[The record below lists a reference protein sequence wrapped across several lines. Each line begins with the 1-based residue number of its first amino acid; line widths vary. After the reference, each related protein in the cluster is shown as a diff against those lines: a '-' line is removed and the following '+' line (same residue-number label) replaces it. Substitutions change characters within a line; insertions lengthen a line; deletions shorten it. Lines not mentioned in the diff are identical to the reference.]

1 MADNKD
7 EDDMKPSTNPDPVP
21 SAQDNEQP
29 ESKAENTLTVIEA
42 NAKGGDET
50 DSHENTNEAPTP
62 TSDGGDVSSGGA
74 ATAGGEANGSASN
87 AVSPAGTSSS
97 NAEPQAAETLTAGDA
112 PVGGLTTEMSPPPS
126 APAATPVPTPINLL
140 DTCAVCKQSLQSRDC
155 EPKLLPCL
163 HSFCLKCIPQPD
175 RQISVQVTGPHGQA
189 DTHIV
194 NVMRCSV
201 CHQDYKQSDIV
212 DNYFVKDTTE
222 ATSTSDEK
230 AAQVCTSCEDNAGTI
245 GFCVECG
252 EWLCKTCV
260 EAHQRVKITKDHKIR
275 TKEDAD
281 AASESVGAS
290 GQRPV
295 FCPIHKQEPLKLYCE
310 TCDTLTCRDCQL
322 LEHKEHRYQFLEEAF
337 QNQKGII
344 ETSMAKLQE
353 KKNYVHYSVSQV
365 QSRLKELNETHR
377 KVEHEIKIAVF
388 TLINEINK
396 KGKSLLQQLES
407 VTKERSMRLVAQHK
421 DTTQLAQQIH
431 HVLNFCHWAITTGS
445 STALLYSKRL
455 ILFQLRQL
463 FKARLEP
470 APQAN
475 GVVRFFC
482 DPTFWAKNVVNLGNL
497 VIEKPPPPAQPP
509 NVMPPRLISMQQLP
523 RGPGGMNGGPGP
535 PMYPSSHHMRIPG
548 PPQGRMATAQPRLNG
563 QQYPPMMQPQL
574 QRQHSNP
581 GHAGPFPVASLHNAN
596 PTSPTSASMAGAHAH
611 RGPASPIVGPI
622 ELIPSVTN
630 PENLPCLPEIPP
642 IQLEDAGSSNLG
654 HLLSR
659 YITASTQHQLGSVDM
674 NPSPGL
680 STHSPGSSGLSNAHT
695 PARPSSNSS
704 TGSRG
709 SCSSAGR
716 AGQGSGAAVEQ
727 VKVKQ
732 EPGTEDTSYSCPAS
746 SVKTERGKDTGR
758 SACMMSSP
766 ENSPLPTLGVVG
778 QDTLKTLGDRI
789 KTEPLSE
796 TPCSGLNGSS
806 AATSSSS
813 GTTTTS
819 TTSSPTENSS
829 GMTGPPLTNGS
840 LDKGAAAKESTESAG
855 TGNSGGKEDDPNE
868 DWCAVCING
877 GDLLCCDR
885 CPKVFHMKCHVP
897 TIEIFPKGDFLCT
910 FCRSLTSPEIEY
922 CDDNRKMK
930 GEQSMKP
937 EDQRRCERLLLYI
950 FCHELSV
957 GFREPVPSSVPNYYK
972 IIKKPMDLKKV
983 KKKLQLRSTQYY
995 QSTQEFVSDMRLVFK
1010 NCAKYNEMS
1019 RIIQVYD
1026 EEKQINTQGGFS
1038 QLVEQGTNHRAE
1050 GLYLTTSCETYKLL
1064 DKWKSD
1070 CVQYVGDSV
1079 HMWKE
1084 SVRPEVNYSC
1094 CTGMSVTVTVF
1105 LCNSDFEVFPSLYS
1119 SDSFR
1124 VGSEMAISGKAVA
1137 LYFEERLKELFPE
1150 QSFPEMPE
1158 PEATEEKEKAD
1169 DDTDDSEDDF
1179 IQPRRKRL
1187 KTDEKLVH
1195 IKWNVS
1201 SLPGSDEPLEDLN
1214 CNDISDIGF
1223 NQLVQ
1228 MMLSEGVLTRGAF
1241 AWTTEGNFTS
1251 LCPNGS
1257 KWVWEGLGECAQD
1270 ARDMASVYLG
1280 LLSILCFM
1288 VSSIPQYVNSCRTG
1302 NMDRAISIWF
1312 LLLWL
1317 GGDTCNLVGS
1327 FLADQLPLQ
1336 TYTAVYYVLADLL
1349 MLGMYTYYKMR
1360 NRIAES
1366 RWFGFLFLFYQSVL
1380 CMSIYDRSSC
1390 FVSCDL

>member
-1 MADNKD
+1 MADNKGE
-7 EDDMKPSTNPDPVP
+7 EDMEP
-21 SAQDNEQP
+21 SANSDSVPPAQENEQP
-29 ESKAENTLTVIEA
+29 ETKDENAVIVIEA
-42 NAKGGDET
+42 NTKDGEET
-50 DSHENTNEAPTP
+50 ESHENANEAPTP

-74 ATAGGEANGSASN
+74 AAAGGEANGSASN
-87 AVSPAGTSSS
+87 AVSPAGTSST
-97 NAEPQAAETLTAGDA
+97 NAEPTETLAAGDT
-112 PVGGLTTEMSPPPS
+112 PVGGLTTEMSPPPT
-126 APAATPVPTPINLL
+126 APAATPVSAPINLL

-175 RQISVQVTGPHGQA
+175 RQISVQVPGPHGQT

-201 CHQDYKQSDIV
+201 CHQDYKQSDII

-260 EAHQRVKITKDHKIR
+260 EAHQRVKITKDHKIH

-281 AASESVGAS
+281 AASESVTTP

-295 FCPIHKQEPLKLYCE
+295 FCPIHKQEPLKLFCE

-344 ETSMAKLQE
+344 ETSVAKLQE

-421 DTTQLAQQIH
+421 DTTLLAQQIH

-497 VIEKPPPPAQPP
+497 VIEKPPPAAQPP
-509 NVMPPRLISMQQLP
+509 NVMVGGPPISPGQSHPGKHQGQINLAQLRLQHMQQAAYAQQKQQQQQHQQQHQQHQQQHQHQQQIQQQMRIASQMSQQHTRQAGPPMAQQPPRLISMQQLP

-535 PMYPSSHHMRIPG
+535 PMYPSSHHMRLPG
-548 PPQGRMATAQPRLNG
+548 PPQGRMPTAQTRHNG

-611 RGPASPIVGPI
+611 RGPASPIIGPI

-680 STHSPGSSGLSNAHT
+680 STHSSGSSGLSNAHT
-695 PARPSSNSS
+695 PARPSSTSS

-716 AGQGSGAAVEQ
+716 AGPGGGAAVEQ
-727 VKVKQ
+727 VRVKQ
-732 EPGTEDTSYSCPAS
+732 EPGTDESFSCPAS
-746 SVKTERGKDTGR
+746 SLKTEQGKDAGR
-758 SACMMSSP
+758 SACMMSNP
-766 ENSPLPTLGVVG
+766 ENSPLPVLGVVSTG
-778 QDTLKTLGDRI
+778 QDALKALGERI
-789 KTEPLSE
+789 KTEPQSD

-806 AATSSSS
+806 VATSSPSTTTMTSITSSSS
-813 GTTTTS
+813 ENGSS
-819 TTSSPTENSS
+819 T
-829 GMTGPPLTNGS
+829 PLTNGN
-840 LDKGAAAKESTESAG
+840 LDKGTETKGGRALAG

-897 TIEIFPKGDFLCT
+897 TIKIFPKGDFLCT
-910 FCRSLTSPEIEY
+910 FCRSLTNPEIEY
-922 CDDNRKMK
+922 CDDSRKEN
-930 GEQSMKP
+930 GEQDMST
-937 EDQRRCERLLLYI
+937 EDQRRCERLLLHI

-972 IIKKPMDLKKV
+972 IIKQPMDLKKV
-983 KKKLQLRSTQYY
+983 KKKLQLRSSHYY
-995 QSTQEFVSDMRLVFK
+995 QSTQEFVSDMRLVFR
-1010 NCAKYNEMS
+1010 NCANYNE
-1019 RIIQVYD
+1019 
-1026 EEKQINTQGGFS
+1026 
-1038 QLVEQGTNHRAE
+1038 A
-1050 GLYLTTSCETYKLL
+1050 
-1064 DKWKSD
+1064 
-1070 CVQYVGDSV
+1070 
-1079 HMWKE
+1079 
-1084 SVRPEVNYSC
+1084 
-1094 CTGMSVTVTVF
+1094 
-1105 LCNSDFEVFPSLYS
+1105 
-1119 SDSFR
+1119 
-1124 VGSEMAISGKAVA
+1124 GSEMAISGKAVS
-1137 LYFEERLKELFPE
+1137 LYFEEKLQDMFPG
-1150 QSFPEMPE
+1150 QSFPETPE
-1158 PEATEEKEKAD
+1158 PESPDTKEKEEEDD
-1169 DDTDDSEDDF
+1169 DDTDDSEEDF
-1179 IQPRRKRL
+1179 VQPRRKRL
-1187 KTDEKLVH
+1187 KTDEKVVH
-1195 IKWNVS
+1195 IK
-1201 SLPGSDEPLEDLN
+1201 
-1214 CNDISDIGF
+1214 
-1223 NQLVQ
+1223 
-1228 MMLSEGVLTRGAF
+1228 
-1241 AWTTEGNFTS
+1241 
-1251 LCPNGS
+1251 
-1257 KWVWEGLGECAQD
+1257 
-1270 ARDMASVYLG
+1270 
-1280 LLSILCFM
+1280 
-1288 VSSIPQYVNSCRTG
+1288 
-1302 NMDRAISIWF
+1302 
-1312 LLLWL
+1312 
-1317 GGDTCNLVGS
+1317 
-1327 FLADQLPLQ
+1327 
-1336 TYTAVYYVLADLL
+1336 
-1349 MLGMYTYYKMR
+1349 
-1360 NRIAES
+1360 
-1366 RWFGFLFLFYQSVL
+1366 
-1380 CMSIYDRSSC
+1380 
-1390 FVSCDL
+1390 

>member
-1 MADNKD
+1 MADNKGE
-7 EDDMKPSTNPDPVP
+7 EDMEP
-21 SAQDNEQP
+21 SANSDSLPSAPDNEPPQTNVDN
-29 ESKAENTLTVIEA
+29 AIIVIEA
-42 NAKGGDET
+42 NTKGSEET
-50 DSHENTNEAPTP
+50 EPNDNGTEAPTP
-62 TSDGGDVSSGGA
+62 TSDGVDVSSSGGSA
-74 ATAGGEANGSASN
+74 GAGGEANGRASN
-87 AVSPAGTSSS
+87 TVSPAGSSS
-97 NAEPQAAETLTAGDA
+97 ATSEPTTTETLAAVDA
-112 PVGGLTTEMSPPPS
+112 PVGGLTSEMSPPPT
-126 APAATPVPTPINLL
+126 APAATPVSAPINLL

-163 HSFCLKCIPQPD
+163 HSFCLKCIPQPE
-175 RQISVQVTGPHGQA
+175 RQITVQVPGPHGQT

-194 NVMRCSV
+194 NVMRCTV
-201 CHQDYKQSDIV
+201 CHQDYKQSDII

-260 EAHQRVKITKDHKIR
+260 EAHQRVKITKDHKIH

-281 AASESVGAS
+281 AASESVGTP

-295 FCPIHKQEPLKLYCE
+295 FCPVHKQEPLKLFCE

-344 ETSMAKLQE
+344 ESSVAKLQE

-455 ILFQLRQL
+455 L
-463 FKARLEP
+463 FKARMEP

-535 PMYPSSHHMRIPG
+535 PMYPSSHHMRLPG
-548 PPQGRMATAQPRLNG
+548 PPQGRMPTAQPRHNG

-611 RGPASPIVGPI
+611 RGPASPIIGPI

-680 STHSPGSSGLSNAHT
+680 STHSSGSSGPSNAHT
-695 PARPSSNSS
+695 PARPSSTSS

-716 AGQGSGAAVEQ
+716 AGPGGGAAVEQ

-732 EPGTEDTSYSCPAS
+732 EPGTDDSYSCPAS
-746 SVKTERGKDTGR
+746 SLKTERGKDAR

-766 ENSPLPTLGVVG
+766 ENSPLPVLGVVSTG
-778 QDTLKTLGDRI
+778 QEALKALGERI
-789 KTEPLSE
+789 KTEPQSE
-796 TPCSGLNGSS
+796 TPCSGLNGSN
-806 AATSSSS
+806 ATTSSPS
-813 GTTTTS
+813 TTTMTS
-819 TTSSPTENSS
+819 TTSLSSENSS
-829 GMTGPPLTNGS
+829 NTLLTNGN
-840 LDKGAAAKESTESAG
+840 LDKGTETKGGGLTSE
-855 TGNSGGKEDDPNE
+855 TGNPGGKEDDPNE

-897 TIEIFPKGDFLCT
+897 TIKIFPKGDFLCT
-910 FCRSLTSPEIEY
+910 FCRSVSQPEIEY
-922 CDDNRKMK
+922 CEDNRKIK
-930 GEQSMKP
+930 EVQSLSP
-937 EDQRRCERLLLYI
+937 EDQRRCERLLLHV

-972 IIKKPMDLKKV
+972 IIKQPMDLKKV
-983 KKKLQLRSTQYY
+983 KKKLQLRSSQYY
-995 QSTQEFVSDMRLVFK
+995 QSIQDFVSDMRLVFK
-1010 NCAKYNEMS
+1010 NCANYNEMT

-1026 EEKQINTQGGFS
+1026 EEKQINTQ
-1038 QLVEQGTNHRAE
+1038 
-1050 GLYLTTSCETYKLL
+1050 
-1064 DKWKSD
+1064 
-1070 CVQYVGDSV
+1070 
-1079 HMWKE
+1079 
-1084 SVRPEVNYSC
+1084 
-1094 CTGMSVTVTVF
+1094 
-1105 LCNSDFEVFPSLYS
+1105 
-1119 SDSFR
+1119 
-1124 VGSEMAISGKAVA
+1124 VGSEMEISGKAVS
-1137 LYFEERLKELFPE
+1137 LYFEEKLREIFPG
-1150 QSFPEMPE
+1150 QSFPETPE
-1158 PEATEEKEKAD
+1158 PEETADSKEKQEE
-1169 DDTDDSEDDF
+1169 DTDDSEEDF

-1187 KTDEKLVH
+1187 KTDEKVLH
-1195 IKWNVS
+1195 IK
-1201 SLPGSDEPLEDLN
+1201 
-1214 CNDISDIGF
+1214 
-1223 NQLVQ
+1223 
-1228 MMLSEGVLTRGAF
+1228 
-1241 AWTTEGNFTS
+1241 
-1251 LCPNGS
+1251 
-1257 KWVWEGLGECAQD
+1257 
-1270 ARDMASVYLG
+1270 
-1280 LLSILCFM
+1280 
-1288 VSSIPQYVNSCRTG
+1288 
-1302 NMDRAISIWF
+1302 
-1312 LLLWL
+1312 
-1317 GGDTCNLVGS
+1317 
-1327 FLADQLPLQ
+1327 
-1336 TYTAVYYVLADLL
+1336 
-1349 MLGMYTYYKMR
+1349 
-1360 NRIAES
+1360 
-1366 RWFGFLFLFYQSVL
+1366 
-1380 CMSIYDRSSC
+1380 
-1390 FVSCDL
+1390 

>member
-7 EDDMKPSTNPDPVP
+7 EEDMKPSADSDSVP
-21 SAQDNEQP
+21 LAQDNEQP
-29 ESKAENTLTVIEA
+29 EAKVENALIVIEA
-42 NAKGGDET
+42 NTKGGEET
-50 DSHENTNEAPTP
+50 EPHDNTNEAPTP

-74 ATAGGEANGSASN
+74 ASAGREANGSASN
-87 AVSPAGTSSS
+87 AVSPAGTSSAG
-97 NAEPQAAETLTAGDA
+97 AEPTAAETLATGDA
-112 PVGGLTTEMSPPPS
+112 PVGGLTTEMSPPPT
-126 APAATPVPTPINLL
+126 APAATPVSTPINLL

-175 RQISVQVTGPHGQA
+175 RQISVQVPGPHGQT

-201 CHQDYKQSDIV
+201 CHQDYKQSDII

-222 ATSTSDEK
+222 ASSTSDEK

-281 AASESVGAS
+281 ADAASESVSTS

-295 FCPIHKQEPLKLYCE
+295 FCPVHKQEPLKLFCE

-365 QSRLKELNETHR
+365 QSRLKELSETHK

-396 KGKSLLQQLES
+396 KGKSLLQQLET
-407 VTKERSMRLVAQHK
+407 VNKERSMRLVSQHK

-431 HVLNFCHWAITTGS
+431 HVLNFCQWAITTGS

-509 NVMPPRLISMQQLP
+509 NVMVGGPPISPGQGHPSKHPGQINLAQLRLQHMQQAAYAQQKQQQHQQQQHQHQQQIQQQMRIASQMSQQHARQAGPPMVQQQPPRLISMQQLP

-535 PMYPSSHHMRIPG
+535 PMYPSPHHMRLPG
-548 PPQGRMATAQPRLNG
+548 PPQGRMPTAQPRLNG
-563 QQYPPMMQPQL
+563 QQYSPMMQPQL

-611 RGPASPIVGPI
+611 RGPASPIIGPI

-642 IQLEDAGSSNLG
+642 IQLEDAGSSSLG

-695 PARPSSNSS
+695 PARPSSTSS

-716 AGQGSGAAVEQ
+716 AGPGSGAAVEQ

-732 EPGTEDTSYSCPAS
+732 EPGTEDSYPCPS
-746 SVKTERGKDTGR
+746 SSLKTERGKDAGR

-766 ENSPLPTLGVVG
+766 ENSPLPALGVVV
-778 QDTLKTLGDRI
+778 QDTVKALGDRI
-789 KTEPLSE
+789 KTEPQSE

-806 AATSSSS
+806 ATTTSSSS
-813 GTTTTS
+813 TTLTS
-819 TTSSPTENSS
+819 TTSSSTENSS
-829 GMTGPPLTNGS
+829 STSGPPLTNGN
-840 LDKGAAAKESTESAG
+840 LDKGTEAKESGASAG
-855 TGNSGGKEDDPNE
+855 TGNAGGKDEDPNE

-877 GDLLCCDR
+877 GDLLCCDH

-897 TIEIFPKGDFLCT
+897 TIKIFPKGDFLCT
-910 FCRSLTSPEIEY
+910 FCRSLTNPEIEY
-922 CDDNRKMK
+922 CDDSRKVK
-930 GEQSMKP
+930 GEQSMSP

-972 IIKKPMDLKKV
+972 IIKQPMDLKKV
-983 KKKLQLRSTQYY
+983 KKKLQLRSSQYY
-995 QSTQEFVSDMRLVFK
+995 KSTQEFVSDMRLVFK
-1010 NCAKYNEMS
+1010 NCAKYNE
-1019 RIIQVYD
+1019 
-1026 EEKQINTQGGFS
+1026 
-1038 QLVEQGTNHRAE
+1038 
-1050 GLYLTTSCETYKLL
+1050 
-1064 DKWKSD
+1064 
-1070 CVQYVGDSV
+1070 
-1079 HMWKE
+1079 
-1084 SVRPEVNYSC
+1084 
-1094 CTGMSVTVTVF
+1094 
-1105 LCNSDFEVFPSLYS
+1105 
-1119 SDSFR
+1119 
-1124 VGSEMAISGKAVA
+1124 VGSEMAISGKAVS
-1137 LYFEERLKELFPE
+1137 LYFEEKLQEMFPG
-1150 QSFPEMPE
+1150 QSFPETPE
-1158 PEATEEKEKAD
+1158 PESLDDKEKEE

-1187 KTDEKLVH
+1187 KTDEKVVH
-1195 IKWNVS
+1195 IK
-1201 SLPGSDEPLEDLN
+1201 
-1214 CNDISDIGF
+1214 
-1223 NQLVQ
+1223 
-1228 MMLSEGVLTRGAF
+1228 
-1241 AWTTEGNFTS
+1241 
-1251 LCPNGS
+1251 
-1257 KWVWEGLGECAQD
+1257 
-1270 ARDMASVYLG
+1270 
-1280 LLSILCFM
+1280 
-1288 VSSIPQYVNSCRTG
+1288 
-1302 NMDRAISIWF
+1302 
-1312 LLLWL
+1312 
-1317 GGDTCNLVGS
+1317 
-1327 FLADQLPLQ
+1327 
-1336 TYTAVYYVLADLL
+1336 
-1349 MLGMYTYYKMR
+1349 
-1360 NRIAES
+1360 
-1366 RWFGFLFLFYQSVL
+1366 
-1380 CMSIYDRSSC
+1380 
-1390 FVSCDL
+1390 

>member
-1 MADNKD
+1 
-7 EDDMKPSTNPDPVP
+7 
-21 SAQDNEQP
+21 
-29 ESKAENTLTVIEA
+29 
-42 NAKGGDET
+42 
-50 DSHENTNEAPTP
+50 
-62 TSDGGDVSSGGA
+62 
-74 ATAGGEANGSASN
+74 
-87 AVSPAGTSSS
+87 
-97 NAEPQAAETLTAGDA
+97 
-112 PVGGLTTEMSPPPS
+112 
-126 APAATPVPTPINLL
+126 
-140 DTCAVCKQSLQSRDC
+140 
-155 EPKLLPCL
+155 
-163 HSFCLKCIPQPD
+163 
-175 RQISVQVTGPHGQA
+175 
-189 DTHIV
+189 
-194 NVMRCSV
+194 MRCTV
-201 CHQDYKQSDIV
+201 CHQDYKQSDII

-281 AASESVGAS
+281 AASESVGTP

-295 FCPIHKQEPLKLYCE
+295 FCPIHKQEPLKLFCE

-365 QSRLKELNETHR
+365 QSRLKELSETHK

-407 VTKERSMRLVAQHK
+407 VTKERSMRLMAQHK
-421 DTTQLAQQIH
+421 DTTQLAQQIQ
-431 HVLNFCHWAITTGS
+431 HVLKFCHWAITTGS
-445 STALLYSKRL
+445 STALLYSKRP

-509 NVMPPRLISMQQLP
+509 GVMVGGPPISPGQGHPGKHPGQINLAQLRLQHMQQAAYAQQKQQQQQQQHQQQIQQQMRIASQMSQQHARQTGPPMVQQQPPRLISMQQLP

-535 PMYPSSHHMRIPG
+535 PMYPSSHHMRLPG
-548 PPQGRMATAQPRLNG
+548 LPQGRMPSAQPRHNG
-563 QQYPPMMQPQL
+563 QQYPTMMQPQL

-611 RGPASPIVGPI
+611 RGPTSPIIGPI

-654 HLLSR
+654 HILSR

-680 STHSPGSSGLSNAHT
+680 STHSPGSSGLSNSHT
-695 PARPSSNSS
+695 PARPSSTSS

-716 AGQGSGAAVEQ
+716 AGPGGGAAVEQ
-727 VKVKQ
+727 VRVKQ
-732 EPGTEDTSYSCPAS
+732 EPGTDDSYNCPAS
-746 SVKTERGKDTGR
+746 SLKTERGKDAGR

-766 ENSPLPTLGVVG
+766 ENSPLPVLGVVSAG
-778 QDTLKTLGDRI
+778 QDAVKALGERI
-789 KTEPLSE
+789 KTEPQSE

-806 AATSSSS
+806 TSTSSTS
-813 GTTTTS
+813 TTTMTS
-819 TTSSPTENSS
+819 TTSSSTENSS
-829 GMTGPPLTNGS
+829 STTAGSRLTNGN
-840 LDKGAAAKESTESAG
+840 LDKGAETKGVGASAESA
-855 TGNSGGKEDDPNE
+855 NPGGKEDDPNE

-877 GDLLCCDR
+877 GDLLCCDH

-897 TIEIFPKGDFLCT
+897 TIKIFPKGDFLCT

-922 CDDNRKMK
+922 CDDSRKIK
-930 GEQSMKP
+930 GEQDLNP

-957 GFREPVPSSVPNYYK
+957 GFREPVPSSVPNYYR

-983 KKKLQLRSTQYY
+983 KKKLQLRSPQYY
-995 QSTQEFVSDMRLVFK
+995 QSIQEFVSDMRLVFK
-1010 NCAKYNEMS
+1010 NCAKYNE
-1019 RIIQVYD
+1019 
-1026 EEKQINTQGGFS
+1026 
-1038 QLVEQGTNHRAE
+1038 A
-1050 GLYLTTSCETYKLL
+1050 
-1064 DKWKSD
+1064 
-1070 CVQYVGDSV
+1070 
-1079 HMWKE
+1079 
-1084 SVRPEVNYSC
+1084 
-1094 CTGMSVTVTVF
+1094 
-1105 LCNSDFEVFPSLYS
+1105 
-1119 SDSFR
+1119 
-1124 VGSEMAISGKAVA
+1124 GSEMAISGKAVS
-1137 LYFEERLKELFPE
+1137 LYFEDKLQEIFPG
-1150 QSFPEMPE
+1150 QSFPETPE
-1158 PEATEEKEKAD
+1158 PESLEVEEKEEV
-1169 DDTDDSEDDF
+1169 DTDDSGEDF

-1187 KTDEKLVH
+1187 KTDEKVVH
-1195 IKWNVS
+1195 IK
-1201 SLPGSDEPLEDLN
+1201 
-1214 CNDISDIGF
+1214 
-1223 NQLVQ
+1223 
-1228 MMLSEGVLTRGAF
+1228 
-1241 AWTTEGNFTS
+1241 
-1251 LCPNGS
+1251 
-1257 KWVWEGLGECAQD
+1257 
-1270 ARDMASVYLG
+1270 
-1280 LLSILCFM
+1280 
-1288 VSSIPQYVNSCRTG
+1288 
-1302 NMDRAISIWF
+1302 
-1312 LLLWL
+1312 
-1317 GGDTCNLVGS
+1317 
-1327 FLADQLPLQ
+1327 
-1336 TYTAVYYVLADLL
+1336 
-1349 MLGMYTYYKMR
+1349 
-1360 NRIAES
+1360 
-1366 RWFGFLFLFYQSVL
+1366 
-1380 CMSIYDRSSC
+1380 
-1390 FVSCDL
+1390 

>member
-1 MADNKD
+1 MADNKGE
-7 EDDMKPSTNPDPVP
+7 EDMEP
-21 SAQDNEQP
+21 
-29 ESKAENTLTVIEA
+29 
-42 NAKGGDET
+42 
-50 DSHENTNEAPTP
+50 
-62 TSDGGDVSSGGA
+62 
-74 ATAGGEANGSASN
+74 SASN
-87 AVSPAGTSSS
+87 AVSPTGTSSTT
-97 NAEPQAAETLTAGDA
+97 AEPAAPETPAIGETPA
-112 PVGGLTTEMSPPPS
+112 GGLTTEMSPPPT
-126 APAATPVPTPINLL
+126 APAATPVSTPINLL

-175 RQISVQVTGPHGQA
+175 RQISVQVPGPHGQT

-222 ATSTSDEK
+222 ANSTSDEN

-260 EAHQRVKITKDHKIR
+260 EAHQRVKITKDHKIH

-281 AASESVGAS
+281 SVGTS

-295 FCPIHKQEPLKLYCE
+295 FCPIHKQEPLKLFCE

-337 QNQKGII
+337 QNHKGII
-344 ETSMAKLQE
+344 ETNMAKLQE

-365 QSRLKELNETHR
+365 QSRLKELNETHK

-396 KGKSLLQQLES
+396 KGKSLLQQLEN
-407 VTKERSMRLVAQHK
+407 VTKERSLRLVAQHK

-431 HVLNFCHWAITTGS
+431 HVLNFCHWAISTGS

-509 NVMPPRLISMQQLP
+509 NVMVGGPPISPGQGHPSKHPGQINLAQLRLQHMQQQHQQQIQQQM
-523 RGPGGMNGGPGP
+523 RIASQMSQQHARQAGP
-535 PMYPSSHHMRIPG
+535 PMVQQQVQKTFTK
-548 PPQGRMATAQPRLNG
+548 QGIA
-563 QQYPPMMQPQL
+563 
-574 QRQHSNP
+574 HSNP

-611 RGPASPIVGPI
+611 RGPASPIIGPI

-680 STHSPGSSGLSNAHT
+680 STHSPGSSDFFPCMSLCVYL
-695 PARPSSNSS
+695 
-704 TGSRG
+704 

-716 AGQGSGAAVEQ
+716 AGPGGGAVAEPVR
-727 VKVKQ
+727 VKQ
-732 EPGTEDTSYSCPAS
+732 EPGTEDSYSCPAS
-746 SVKTERGKDTGR
+746 SLKTERSKDAGR
-758 SACMMSSP
+758 SACMA
-766 ENSPLPTLGVVG
+766 LGE
-778 QDTLKTLGDRI
+778 RI
-789 KTEPLSE
+789 KTEPQSE

-806 AATSSSS
+806 AAASSS
-813 GTTTTS
+813 TTTMTS
-819 TTSSPTENSS
+819 TTSSSTENSS
-829 GMTGPPLTNGS
+829 SSKDGPPLTNGN
-840 LDKGAAAKESTESAG
+840 LDKGTETKGSGVSAG
-855 TGNSGGKEDDPNE
+855 TESLGGKDDDPNE

-897 TIEIFPKGDFLCT
+897 TIKIFPKGDFLCT
-910 FCRSLTSPEIEY
+910 FCRSLTNPEVEY
-922 CDDNRKMK
+922 CDDSRKVK
-930 GEQSMKP
+930 GEQALNP

-972 IIKKPMDLKKV
+972 IIKQPMDLKRV
-983 KKKLQLRSTQYY
+983 KKKLQLRSSQYY
-995 QSTQEFVSDMRLVFK
+995 QSTLEFVSDMRLVFK

-1026 EEKQINTQGGFS
+1026 EEKQINTQ
-1038 QLVEQGTNHRAE
+1038 
-1050 GLYLTTSCETYKLL
+1050 
-1064 DKWKSD
+1064 
-1070 CVQYVGDSV
+1070 
-1079 HMWKE
+1079 
-1084 SVRPEVNYSC
+1084 
-1094 CTGMSVTVTVF
+1094 
-1105 LCNSDFEVFPSLYS
+1105 
-1119 SDSFR
+1119 
-1124 VGSEMAISGKAVA
+1124 VGSEMAISGKAVS
-1137 LYFEERLKELFPE
+1137 LYFEEKLQEMFPG
-1150 QSFPEMPE
+1150 QSFPETPE
-1158 PEATEEKEKAD
+1158 TESLDEKEKEEEEE
-1169 DDTDDSEDDF
+1169 DTDDSEEDF

-1187 KTDEKLVH
+1187 KTDEKVVH
-1195 IKWNVS
+1195 IK
-1201 SLPGSDEPLEDLN
+1201 
-1214 CNDISDIGF
+1214 
-1223 NQLVQ
+1223 
-1228 MMLSEGVLTRGAF
+1228 
-1241 AWTTEGNFTS
+1241 
-1251 LCPNGS
+1251 
-1257 KWVWEGLGECAQD
+1257 
-1270 ARDMASVYLG
+1270 
-1280 LLSILCFM
+1280 
-1288 VSSIPQYVNSCRTG
+1288 
-1302 NMDRAISIWF
+1302 
-1312 LLLWL
+1312 
-1317 GGDTCNLVGS
+1317 
-1327 FLADQLPLQ
+1327 
-1336 TYTAVYYVLADLL
+1336 
-1349 MLGMYTYYKMR
+1349 
-1360 NRIAES
+1360 
-1366 RWFGFLFLFYQSVL
+1366 
-1380 CMSIYDRSSC
+1380 
-1390 FVSCDL
+1390 

>member
-1 MADNKD
+1 MADNKGE
-7 EDDMKPSTNPDPVP
+7 EDMEPSTNSDSVP
-21 SAQDNEQP
+21 SAQDTEQP
-29 ESKAENTLTVIEA
+29 ETKVENAVIVIEA
-42 NAKGGDET
+42 STKGAEGTESNDNAT
-50 DSHENTNEAPTP
+50 EAPTP
-62 TSDGGDVSSGGA
+62 TSDGGDVSDGGA
-74 ATAGGEANGSASN
+74 VGAGGEANGSASN
-87 AVSPAGTSSS
+87 AVSPAGSSS
-97 NAEPQAAETLTAGDA
+97 TSVEPTAAEAPSAVDA
-112 PVGGLTTEMSPPPS
+112 PAGGLATEMSPPPT
-126 APAATPVPTPINLL
+126 APAATPVPAPINLL

-163 HSFCLKCIPQPD
+163 HSFCLKCIPQPE
-175 RQISVQVTGPHGQA
+175 RQISVQVPGPHGQT

-201 CHQDYKQSDIV
+201 CHQDYKQSDII

-230 AAQVCTSCEDNAGTI
+230 ATQVCTSCEDNAGTI

-260 EAHQRVKITKDHKIR
+260 EAHQRVKITKDHKIH

-281 AASESVGAS
+281 AASESVSTS

-295 FCPIHKQEPLKLYCE
+295 FCPIHKQEPLKLFCE

-337 QNQKGII
+337 QNHKGII
-344 ETSMAKLQE
+344 ETSVAKLQE
-353 KKNYVHYSVSQV
+353 KKSYVHYSVSQV
-365 QSRLKELNETHR
+365 QSRLKELNETHK

-431 HVLNFCHWAITTGS
+431 HVLNFCHWAITAGS

-509 NVMPPRLISMQQLP
+509 SVMVGGPPISTGQGLPGKHPGQINLAQLRLQHMQQAAYAQQKQQHQQHQHQQQIQQQMRIASQMSQQHPRQAGPPMVQQQPPRLISMQQLP

-535 PMYPSSHHMRIPG
+535 PIYPSSHHMRLPG
-548 PPQGRMATAQPRLNG
+548 PPQSRMPTAQPRHNG

-611 RGPASPIVGPI
+611 RSPASPIIGPI

-680 STHSPGSSGLSNAHT
+680 STHSSGSSGPSNAHT
-695 PARPSSNSS
+695 PARPSSTSS

-716 AGQGSGAAVEQ
+716 AGPGGGAAIEQ
-727 VKVKQ
+727 VRVKQ
-732 EPGTEDTSYSCPAS
+732 EPGTDDSYSCPAS
-746 SVKTERGKDTGR
+746 SLKTERGKDGR

-766 ENSPLPTLGVVG
+766 ENSPLPVLGVVSAG
-778 QDTLKTLGDRI
+778 QDALKALGERI
-789 KTEPLSE
+789 KTEPQSE
-796 TPCSGLNGSS
+796 TPCSGLNGPSATNSS
-806 AATSSSS
+806 PS
-813 GTTTTS
+813 TTTMTS
-819 TTSSPTENSS
+819 TTSLPSENSS
-829 GMTGPPLTNGS
+829 STAGAPLTNGNI
-840 LDKGAAAKESTESAG
+840 DKGKETKGGGASVG
-855 TGNSGGKEDDPNE
+855 TDNSGGKEDDPNE

-897 TIEIFPKGDFLCT
+897 TIKIFPKGDFLCT
-910 FCRSLTSPEIEY
+910 FCRSLSSPEIEY
-922 CDDNRKMK
+922 CDDSRKVS
-930 GEQSMKP
+930 GEQGLSP
-937 EDQRRCERLLLYI
+937 EDQRRCERLLLHI
-950 FCHELSV
+950 FCNELSV
-957 GFREPVPSSVPNYYK
+957 GFRKPVPSSVPNYYK
-972 IIKKPMDLKKV
+972 IIKQPMDLKKV
-983 KKKLQLRSTQYY
+983 KKRLQLRSSQYY
-995 QSTQEFVSDMRLVFK
+995 QSTQEFVSDMRLIFK
-1010 NCAKYNEMS
+1010 NCAKYNE
-1019 RIIQVYD
+1019 
-1026 EEKQINTQGGFS
+1026 
-1038 QLVEQGTNHRAE
+1038 A
-1050 GLYLTTSCETYKLL
+1050 
-1064 DKWKSD
+1064 
-1070 CVQYVGDSV
+1070 
-1079 HMWKE
+1079 
-1084 SVRPEVNYSC
+1084 
-1094 CTGMSVTVTVF
+1094 
-1105 LCNSDFEVFPSLYS
+1105 
-1119 SDSFR
+1119 
-1124 VGSEMAISGKAVA
+1124 GSEMAISGEAVG
-1137 LYFEERLKELFPE
+1137 LHFEEKLQEMFPG
-1150 QSFPEMPE
+1150 QSFPERPE
-1158 PEATEEKEKAD
+1158 PEESPDGKEKEE
-1169 DDTDDSEDDF
+1169 DDTDDSEEDF

-1187 KTDEKLVH
+1187 KTDEKVVH
-1195 IKWNVS
+1195 IK
-1201 SLPGSDEPLEDLN
+1201 
-1214 CNDISDIGF
+1214 
-1223 NQLVQ
+1223 
-1228 MMLSEGVLTRGAF
+1228 
-1241 AWTTEGNFTS
+1241 
-1251 LCPNGS
+1251 
-1257 KWVWEGLGECAQD
+1257 
-1270 ARDMASVYLG
+1270 
-1280 LLSILCFM
+1280 
-1288 VSSIPQYVNSCRTG
+1288 
-1302 NMDRAISIWF
+1302 
-1312 LLLWL
+1312 
-1317 GGDTCNLVGS
+1317 
-1327 FLADQLPLQ
+1327 
-1336 TYTAVYYVLADLL
+1336 
-1349 MLGMYTYYKMR
+1349 
-1360 NRIAES
+1360 
-1366 RWFGFLFLFYQSVL
+1366 
-1380 CMSIYDRSSC
+1380 
-1390 FVSCDL
+1390 

>member
-1 MADNKD
+1 M
-7 EDDMKPSTNPDPVP
+7 EPSTNSDSVP
-21 SAQDNEQP
+21 SVQDNKQP
-29 ESKAENTLTVIEA
+29 ETKDAVIIIEA
-42 NAKGGDET
+42 NRKDGEET
-50 DSHENTNEAPTP
+50 ESNDNGNEVSTL
-62 TSDGGDVSSGGA
+62 GGDVSSSSSSGGGGGGGGA
-74 ATAGGEANGSASN
+74 VAAGGEANGNVSAAN
-87 AVSPAGTSSS
+87 AVSPAGTSST
-97 NAEPQAAETLTAGDA
+97 NTEQTVAETLTAGDA
-112 PVGGLTTEMSPPPS
+112 PAAGPTTETSPPPS
-126 APAATPVPTPINLL
+126 APGSTPVPAPINLL

-175 RQISVQVTGPHGQA
+175 RQISVQVPGPHGQT

-230 AAQVCTSCEDNAGTI
+230 TAQVCTSCEDNAGTI

-281 AASESVGAS
+281 AVGT

-295 FCPIHKQEPLKLYCE
+295 FCPIHKQEPLKLFCE

-344 ETSMAKLQE
+344 ETTMAKLQE

-431 HVLNFCHWAITTGS
+431 HVLNFCQWAITTGS

-482 DPTFWAKNVVNLGNL
+482 DPTFWAKNVVNLGSL
-497 VIEKPPPPAQPP
+497 VIEKPPPSAQPP
-509 NVMPPRLISMQQLP
+509 TVMVGGPPLSPGQGHPGKHPGQINLAQLRLQHMQQAAYAQQKQQQQQQQQQHQQQIQQQMRIASQMSQQHPRQAGPPMVQQQPPRLISMQPLP

-535 PMYPSSHHMRIPG
+535 PMYTSSHHMRLPG
-548 PPQGRMATAQPRLNG
+548 PPQGRMPTAQPRLNG
-563 QQYPPMMQPQL
+563 QQYSPMMQPQL

-611 RGPASPIVGPI
+611 RGPASPIIGPI

-630 PENLPCLPEIPP
+630 PENLPSLPEIPP

-695 PARPSSNSS
+695 PARPSSTSS

-709 SCSSAGR
+709 SGT
-716 AGQGSGAAVEQ
+716 AVEQ
-727 VKVKQ
+727 VRVKQ
-732 EPGTEDTSYSCPAS
+732 EPGTEDSYSCPAS
-746 SVKTERGKDTGR
+746 SLKTEHGKDAGR

-766 ENSPLPTLGVVG
+766 ENSPLPVLGVVSTG
-778 QDTLKTLGDRI
+778 QDALKALGERI
-789 KTEPLSE
+789 KTEPKSE
-796 TPCSGLNGSS
+796 TPCSGLNGSN
-806 AATSSSS
+806 AATSCSSS
-813 GTTTTS
+813 TAK
-819 TTSSPTENSS
+819 E
-829 GMTGPPLTNGS
+829 
-840 LDKGAAAKESTESAG
+840 KGASAG
-855 TGNSGGKEDDPNE
+855 TGNPGGKEDDPNE

-897 TIEIFPKGDFLCT
+897 TIKIFPKGDFLCT
-910 FCRSLTSPEIEY
+910 FCRSLASPEIEY
-922 CDDNRKMK
+922 CDDSKIK
-930 GEQSMKP
+930 GDQGLSP

-972 IIKKPMDLKKV
+972 IIKQPMDLKKV
-983 KKKLQLRSTQYY
+983 KKKLQLRSSHHY
-995 QSTQEFVSDMRLVFK
+995 QSTQDFVSDMRLVFK

-1026 EEKQINTQGGFS
+1026 EEKQINTQ
-1038 QLVEQGTNHRAE
+1038 
-1050 GLYLTTSCETYKLL
+1050 
-1064 DKWKSD
+1064 
-1070 CVQYVGDSV
+1070 
-1079 HMWKE
+1079 
-1084 SVRPEVNYSC
+1084 
-1094 CTGMSVTVTVF
+1094 
-1105 LCNSDFEVFPSLYS
+1105 
-1119 SDSFR
+1119 
-1124 VGSEMAISGKAVA
+1124 VGSEMAISGKAVS
-1137 LYFEERLKELFPE
+1137 LYFEEKLQEMFPG
-1150 QSFPEMPE
+1150 QSFPEAPE
-1158 PEATEEKEKAD
+1158 PKSPSEKEKED
-1169 DDTDDSEDDF
+1169 DDTDDSEEDF

-1187 KTDEKLVH
+1187 KTDEKVLH
-1195 IKWNVS
+1195 IK
-1201 SLPGSDEPLEDLN
+1201 
-1214 CNDISDIGF
+1214 
-1223 NQLVQ
+1223 
-1228 MMLSEGVLTRGAF
+1228 
-1241 AWTTEGNFTS
+1241 
-1251 LCPNGS
+1251 
-1257 KWVWEGLGECAQD
+1257 
-1270 ARDMASVYLG
+1270 
-1280 LLSILCFM
+1280 
-1288 VSSIPQYVNSCRTG
+1288 
-1302 NMDRAISIWF
+1302 
-1312 LLLWL
+1312 
-1317 GGDTCNLVGS
+1317 
-1327 FLADQLPLQ
+1327 
-1336 TYTAVYYVLADLL
+1336 
-1349 MLGMYTYYKMR
+1349 
-1360 NRIAES
+1360 
-1366 RWFGFLFLFYQSVL
+1366 
-1380 CMSIYDRSSC
+1380 
-1390 FVSCDL
+1390 

>member
-7 EDDMKPSTNPDPVP
+7 EEDMKPSANSESVP
-21 SAQDNEQP
+21 SAQDDEQP
-29 ESKAENTLTVIEA
+29 ETKVENALIVIEA
-42 NAKGGDET
+42 NTKGVEET
-50 DSHENTNEAPTP
+50 ESHDNTNEASTP

-74 ATAGGEANGSASN
+74 ASAGGEANGSASN

-97 NAEPQAAETLTAGDA
+97 NAEPTAAETLAAGDA
-112 PVGGLTTEMSPPPS
+112 PAGGLTTEMSPPPT
-126 APAATPVPTPINLL
+126 APAATPVSTPINLL

-175 RQISVQVTGPHGQA
+175 RQISVQVPGPHGQT

-201 CHQDYKQSDIV
+201 CHQDYKQSDII

-281 AASESVGAS
+281 SASEAVGT

-295 FCPIHKQEPLKLYCE
+295 FCPIHKQEPLKLFCE

-509 NVMPPRLISMQQLP
+509 NVMVGGPPISPGQGHPGKHPGQINLAQLRLQHMQQQAAYAQQKQQQQQQQHQQQIQQQMRIASQMSQQHARPAGPPMVQQQPPRLISMQQLP

-535 PMYPSSHHMRIPG
+535 PIYPSSHHMRLPG
-548 PPQGRMATAQPRLNG
+548 PPQGRMPTAQPRLNG

-611 RGPASPIVGPI
+611 RGPASPIIGPI

-695 PARPSSNSS
+695 PARPSSTSS

-716 AGQGSGAAVEQ
+716 AGPGSAAAVEQ
-727 VKVKQ
+727 VRVKQ
-732 EPGTEDTSYSCPAS
+732 EPGTDDSYSCPAS
-746 SVKTERGKDTGR
+746 SLKTERGKDAGR

-766 ENSPLPTLGVVG
+766 ENSPLPALGVIV
-778 QDTLKTLGDRI
+778 QDALKSLGERI
-789 KTEPLSE
+789 KTEPQSE

-813 GTTTTS
+813 ATTMTS
-819 TTSSPTENSS
+819 TTSSSTENSIS
-829 GMTGPPLTNGS
+829 TTGPPLTNGN
-840 LDKGAAAKESTESAG
+840 LDKGTEAKESGTSAA
-855 TGNSGGKEDDPNE
+855 TGNPGGKEDDPNE

-897 TIEIFPKGDFLCT
+897 TIKIFPKGDFLCT
-910 FCRSLTSPEIEY
+910 FCRSVTDPEIEY
-922 CDDNRKMK
+922 CDDSRKIK
-930 GEQSMKP
+930 GEQALNP

-972 IIKKPMDLKKV
+972 IIKQPMDLKKV
-983 KKKLQLRSTQYY
+983 KKKLQLRSSQYY

-1010 NCAKYNEMS
+1010 NCAKYNE
-1019 RIIQVYD
+1019 
-1026 EEKQINTQGGFS
+1026 
-1038 QLVEQGTNHRAE
+1038 
-1050 GLYLTTSCETYKLL
+1050 
-1064 DKWKSD
+1064 
-1070 CVQYVGDSV
+1070 
-1079 HMWKE
+1079 
-1084 SVRPEVNYSC
+1084 
-1094 CTGMSVTVTVF
+1094 
-1105 LCNSDFEVFPSLYS
+1105 
-1119 SDSFR
+1119 
-1124 VGSEMAISGKAVA
+1124 VGSEMAISGKAVS
-1137 LYFEERLKELFPE
+1137 LYFEEKLQEMFPGQNFPE
-1150 QSFPEMPE
+1150 TPE
-1158 PEATEEKEKAD
+1158 PESPEEKEKEV
-1169 DDTDDSEDDF
+1169 DDTDDSEEDF

-1187 KTDEKLVH
+1187 KTDEKVVH
-1195 IKWNVS
+1195 IK
-1201 SLPGSDEPLEDLN
+1201 
-1214 CNDISDIGF
+1214 
-1223 NQLVQ
+1223 
-1228 MMLSEGVLTRGAF
+1228 
-1241 AWTTEGNFTS
+1241 
-1251 LCPNGS
+1251 
-1257 KWVWEGLGECAQD
+1257 
-1270 ARDMASVYLG
+1270 
-1280 LLSILCFM
+1280 
-1288 VSSIPQYVNSCRTG
+1288 
-1302 NMDRAISIWF
+1302 
-1312 LLLWL
+1312 
-1317 GGDTCNLVGS
+1317 
-1327 FLADQLPLQ
+1327 
-1336 TYTAVYYVLADLL
+1336 
-1349 MLGMYTYYKMR
+1349 
-1360 NRIAES
+1360 
-1366 RWFGFLFLFYQSVL
+1366 
-1380 CMSIYDRSSC
+1380 
-1390 FVSCDL
+1390 

>member
-1 MADNKD
+1 MADNKGE
-7 EDDMKPSTNPDPVP
+7 EDMEP
-21 SAQDNEQP
+21 SANSDSVPLTQDNEQP
-29 ESKAENTLTVIEA
+29 ETKVENAVIVIEA
-42 NAKGGDET
+42 NSNGDEET
-50 DSHENTNEAPTP
+50 ESHDNVNEAPTP
-62 TSDGGDVSSGGA
+62 TSDGGDVVSGGVVG
-74 ATAGGEANGSASN
+74 AGGEANGSASS

-97 NAEPQAAETLTAGDA
+97 SAEPTATVTLTTGDV
-112 PVGGLTTEMSPPPS
+112 PVGGLTTEMSPPPT
-126 APAATPVPTPINLL
+126 APAATPVPTPINFL
-140 DTCAVCKQSLQSRDC
+140 DTCAVCKQSLQTRDC

-175 RQISVQVTGPHGQA
+175 RQISVQVAGPHGQT

-201 CHQDYKQSDIV
+201 CHQDYKQSDII

-222 ATSTSDEK
+222 ATSASDEK

-260 EAHQRVKITKDHKIR
+260 EAHQRVKITKDHKIH

-281 AASESVGAS
+281 AASESVGTP

-295 FCPIHKQEPLKLYCE
+295 FCPVHKQEPLKLFCE

-337 QNQKGII
+337 QNQKGLI
-344 ETSMAKLQE
+344 ETSVAKLQE

-365 QSRLKELNETHR
+365 QSRLKELNETHK

-396 KGKSLLQQLES
+396 KGKSLLQQLET
-407 VTKERSMRLVAQHK
+407 VTKERSMRLVSQHK
-421 DTTQLAQQIH
+421 DTTLLAQQIH
-431 HVLNFCHWAITTGS
+431 HVLNFCQWAITTGS

-497 VIEKPPPPAQPP
+497 VIEKPPQPVQPP
-509 NVMPPRLISMQQLP
+509 GVMVGGPPISPGQGHHGKHPGQINLAQLRMQHMQQAAYAQQKQQHQHQQQQQQQHQQQIQQQMRIASQMSQQHVRQAGPPMGQQQPPRLISMQQMP

-535 PMYPSSHHMRIPG
+535 PLYPSSHHMRLPG
-548 PPQGRMATAQPRLNG
+548 PPQSRMPTAQPRHNG
-563 QQYPPMMQPQL
+563 QQYPAMMQPQL

-611 RGPASPIVGPI
+611 RGPASPIIGPI

-659 YITASTQHQLGSVDM
+659 YITASTQHHLGSVDM

-695 PARPSSNSS
+695 PARPSSTSS

-709 SCSSAGR
+709 SCSSAGK
-716 AGQGSGAAVEQ
+716 AGPGGGGSVEQ
-727 VKVKQ
+727 VRVKK
-732 EPGTEDTSYSCPAS
+732 EPGTDDSYGCPAS
-746 SVKTERGKDTGR
+746 SLKTERGKDAGR

-766 ENSPLPTLGVVG
+766 EDSPLPVLGVVTAG
-778 QDTLKTLGDRI
+778 QDALKALGEHI
-789 KTEPLSE
+789 KTEPQSE
-796 TPCSGLNGSS
+796 TPCSGLNGSN
-806 AATSSSS
+806 AATSCSFTTTM
-813 GTTTTS
+813 TTTTS
-819 TTSSPTENSS
+819 LSSENSS
-829 GMTGPPLTNGS
+829 STAGTLLTNGNS
-840 LDKGAAAKESTESAG
+840 DKGTETKGDGASAG

-897 TIEIFPKGDFLCT
+897 TIKIFPTGDFLCT
-910 FCRSLTSPEIEY
+910 FCRSLTIPEIEY
-922 CDDNRKMK
+922 CDDSNKIKREQGLSPENQRK
-930 GEQSMKP
+930 
-937 EDQRRCERLLLYI
+937 CERLLLHI

-972 IIKKPMDLKKV
+972 IIKHPMDLKKV
-983 KKKLQLRSTQYY
+983 KKRLQLRSSQYY
-995 QSTQEFVSDMRLVFK
+995 KSIQEFVSDMRLVFT
-1010 NCAKYNEMS
+1010 NCANYNEMS

-1026 EEKQINTQGGFS
+1026 EEKQINTQ
-1038 QLVEQGTNHRAE
+1038 
-1050 GLYLTTSCETYKLL
+1050 
-1064 DKWKSD
+1064 
-1070 CVQYVGDSV
+1070 
-1079 HMWKE
+1079 
-1084 SVRPEVNYSC
+1084 
-1094 CTGMSVTVTVF
+1094 
-1105 LCNSDFEVFPSLYS
+1105 
-1119 SDSFR
+1119 
-1124 VGSEMAISGKAVA
+1124 VGSEMAISGKAVS
-1137 LYFEERLKELFPE
+1137 LYFEEKLQEMFPG
-1150 QSFPEMPE
+1150 QSFPETPE
-1158 PEATEEKEKAD
+1158 SEAPDTKEKEEE
-1169 DDTDDSEDDF
+1169 DTDDSEGDF

-1187 KTDEKLVH
+1187 KTDEKVVH
-1195 IKWNVS
+1195 IK
-1201 SLPGSDEPLEDLN
+1201 
-1214 CNDISDIGF
+1214 
-1223 NQLVQ
+1223 
-1228 MMLSEGVLTRGAF
+1228 
-1241 AWTTEGNFTS
+1241 
-1251 LCPNGS
+1251 
-1257 KWVWEGLGECAQD
+1257 
-1270 ARDMASVYLG
+1270 
-1280 LLSILCFM
+1280 
-1288 VSSIPQYVNSCRTG
+1288 
-1302 NMDRAISIWF
+1302 
-1312 LLLWL
+1312 
-1317 GGDTCNLVGS
+1317 
-1327 FLADQLPLQ
+1327 
-1336 TYTAVYYVLADLL
+1336 
-1349 MLGMYTYYKMR
+1349 
-1360 NRIAES
+1360 
-1366 RWFGFLFLFYQSVL
+1366 
-1380 CMSIYDRSSC
+1380 
-1390 FVSCDL
+1390 

>member
-7 EDDMKPSTNPDPVP
+7 EEDMKPSADSDSVP
-21 SAQDNEQP
+21 LAQDNEQP
-29 ESKAENTLTVIEA
+29 EAKVENALIVIEA
-42 NAKGGDET
+42 NTKGGEET
-50 DSHENTNEAPTP
+50 EPHDNTNEAPTP

-74 ATAGGEANGSASN
+74 ASAGREANGSASN
-87 AVSPAGTSSS
+87 AVSPAGTSSAG
-97 NAEPQAAETLTAGDA
+97 AEPTAAETLATGDA
-112 PVGGLTTEMSPPPS
+112 PVGGLTTEMSPPPT
-126 APAATPVPTPINLL
+126 APAATPVSTPINLL

-175 RQISVQVTGPHGQA
+175 RQISVQVPGPHGQT

-201 CHQDYKQSDIV
+201 CHQDYKQSDII

-222 ATSTSDEK
+222 ASSTSDEK

-281 AASESVGAS
+281 ADAASESVSTS

-295 FCPIHKQEPLKLYCE
+295 FCPVHKQEPLKLFCE

-365 QSRLKELNETHR
+365 QSRLKELSETHK

-396 KGKSLLQQLES
+396 KGKSLLQQLET
-407 VTKERSMRLVAQHK
+407 VNKERSMRLVSQHK

-431 HVLNFCHWAITTGS
+431 HVLNFCQWAITTGS

-509 NVMPPRLISMQQLP
+509 NVMVGGPPISPGQGHPSKHPGQINLAQLRLQHMQQAAYAQQKQQQHQQQQHQHQQQIQQQMRIASQMSQQHARQAGPPMVQQQPPRLISMQQLP

-535 PMYPSSHHMRIPG
+535 PMYPSPHHMRLPG
-548 PPQGRMATAQPRLNG
+548 PPQGRMPTAQPRLNG
-563 QQYPPMMQPQL
+563 QQYSPMMQPQL

-611 RGPASPIVGPI
+611 RGPASPIIGPI

-642 IQLEDAGSSNLG
+642 IQLEDAGSSSLG

-695 PARPSSNSS
+695 PARPSSTSS

-716 AGQGSGAAVEQ
+716 AGPGSGAAVEQ

-732 EPGTEDTSYSCPAS
+732 EPGTEDSYPCPS
-746 SVKTERGKDTGR
+746 SSLKTERGKDAGR

-766 ENSPLPTLGVVG
+766 ENSPLPALGVVV
-778 QDTLKTLGDRI
+778 QDTVKALGDRI
-789 KTEPLSE
+789 KTEPQSE

-806 AATSSSS
+806 ATTTSSSS
-813 GTTTTS
+813 TTLTS
-819 TTSSPTENSS
+819 TTSSSTENSS
-829 GMTGPPLTNGS
+829 STSGPPLTNGN
-840 LDKGAAAKESTESAG
+840 LDKGTEAKESGASAG
-855 TGNSGGKEDDPNE
+855 TGNAGGKDEDPNE

-877 GDLLCCDR
+877 GDLLCCDH

-897 TIEIFPKGDFLCT
+897 TIKIFPKGDFLCT
-910 FCRSLTSPEIEY
+910 FCRSLTNPEIEY
-922 CDDNRKMK
+922 CDDSRKVK
-930 GEQSMKP
+930 GEQSMSP

-972 IIKKPMDLKKV
+972 IIKQPMDLKKV
-983 KKKLQLRSTQYY
+983 KKKLQLRSSQYY
-995 QSTQEFVSDMRLVFK
+995 KSTQEFVSDMRLVFK

-1026 EEKQINTQGGFS
+1026 EEKQINTQ
-1038 QLVEQGTNHRAE
+1038 
-1050 GLYLTTSCETYKLL
+1050 
-1064 DKWKSD
+1064 
-1070 CVQYVGDSV
+1070 
-1079 HMWKE
+1079 
-1084 SVRPEVNYSC
+1084 
-1094 CTGMSVTVTVF
+1094 
-1105 LCNSDFEVFPSLYS
+1105 
-1119 SDSFR
+1119 
-1124 VGSEMAISGKAVA
+1124 VGSEMAISGKAVS
-1137 LYFEERLKELFPE
+1137 LYFEEKLQEMFPG
-1150 QSFPEMPE
+1150 QSFPETPE
-1158 PEATEEKEKAD
+1158 PESLDDKEKEE

-1187 KTDEKLVH
+1187 KTDEKVVH
-1195 IKWNVS
+1195 IK
-1201 SLPGSDEPLEDLN
+1201 
-1214 CNDISDIGF
+1214 
-1223 NQLVQ
+1223 
-1228 MMLSEGVLTRGAF
+1228 
-1241 AWTTEGNFTS
+1241 
-1251 LCPNGS
+1251 
-1257 KWVWEGLGECAQD
+1257 
-1270 ARDMASVYLG
+1270 
-1280 LLSILCFM
+1280 
-1288 VSSIPQYVNSCRTG
+1288 
-1302 NMDRAISIWF
+1302 
-1312 LLLWL
+1312 
-1317 GGDTCNLVGS
+1317 
-1327 FLADQLPLQ
+1327 
-1336 TYTAVYYVLADLL
+1336 
-1349 MLGMYTYYKMR
+1349 
-1360 NRIAES
+1360 
-1366 RWFGFLFLFYQSVL
+1366 
-1380 CMSIYDRSSC
+1380 
-1390 FVSCDL
+1390 